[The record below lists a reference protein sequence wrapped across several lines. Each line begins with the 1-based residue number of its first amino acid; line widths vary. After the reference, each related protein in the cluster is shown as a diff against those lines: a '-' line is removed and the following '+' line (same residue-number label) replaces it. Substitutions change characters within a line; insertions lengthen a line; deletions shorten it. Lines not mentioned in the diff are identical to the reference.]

1 MPKSHD
7 QVLAEAKRFLK
18 KRHVVDQPEGA
29 ADAAAAKEQARLEK
43 ESSWW
48 GQVKSNPGRF
58 IGESA
63 DGSML
68 PLSLLGGPLAP
79 LGAAA
84 AIGNTAQTAVRT
96 AQDPTLANGAM
107 LGIEAA
113 APFISKGWNAAK
125 GLWKGRKGGAAIGE
139 FDKYMPNT
147 SAPAPKIP
155 KPTKTRTGAAAG
167 PTPQPT
173 PYSGGAERITYT
185 TPSSGAVGPSPA
197 TASPSIRALA
207 EQPVEIDRYMPNI
220 PPGGGRQAMAAEG
233 EDAALQRFLDSFDTG
248 GISQV
253 DEGATALNASGDS
266 AASLEALSRASG
278 MGRRGEQFVVYDRA
292 GNMRKLIGPE
302 AVDYTPRPGE
312 TYGVQGPTGFK
323 VLDDLGGKVGS
334 PGAASPEV
342 RAAGRSQRVDA
353 LTADAVAKHQATRA
367 HGVAG
372 FSDLPQPSL
381 AELARMSR
389 NISATGAGRTNW
401 KGN

>member
-1 MPKSHD
+1 
-7 QVLAEAKRFLK
+7 
-18 KRHVVDQPEGA
+18 
-29 ADAAAAKEQARLEK
+29 
-43 ESSWW
+43 
-48 GQVKSNPGRF
+48 
-58 IGESA
+58 
-63 DGSML
+63 
-68 PLSLLGGPLAP
+68 
-79 LGAAA
+79 
-84 AIGNTAQTAVRT
+84 
-96 AQDPTLANGAM
+96 
-107 LGIEAA
+107 
-113 APFISKGWNAAK
+113 
-125 GLWKGRKGGAAIGE
+125 
-139 FDKYMPNT
+139 
-147 SAPAPKIP
+147 
-155 KPTKTRTGAAAG
+155 
-167 PTPQPT
+167 
-173 PYSGGAERITYT
+173 
-185 TPSSGAVGPSPA
+185 
-197 TASPSIRALA
+197 
-207 EQPVEIDRYMPNI
+207 
-220 PPGGGRQAMAAEG
+220 MAAEG